1 MKGGKTKMDN
11 KMMLGLLV
19 IAIVIVAGFI
29 YFPTSQAVVS
39 AQGISSLE
47 VKPDKVSIYIN
58 VESRADTAQ
67 KAKDGLDKILDDTIT
82 ALLKTGL
89 ERKDIQLINLNV
101 YPEYDWSDGEQ
112 KQKGFLATEQI
123 IVETTNFD
131 LVSGIADAAIDS
143 GALLSYI
150 NFELSDDKQSEYKAM
165 ALEAA
170 SKDAK
175 KKAEA
180 TARGLGKEIGTLVSI
195 RSEDF
200 NYGPYR
206 YFDSAVVGTSAAS
219 VKEAVAN
226 PVPQELTVSATVNV
240 EYKLKSF

>member
-11 KMMLGLLV
+11 KIVLGILL
-19 IAIVIVAGFI
+19 IALVAVAGFI
-29 YFPTSQAVVS
+29 YFPSSQAVVS
-39 AQGISSLE
+39 AQGMSSLE

-58 VESRADTAQ
+58 SEGRGDTAQ
-67 KAKDGLDKILDDTIT
+67 KAKEALDKILDDTMT

-101 YPEYDWSDGEQ
+101 YPEYDWSDGSQ
-112 KQKGFLATEQI
+112 KQKGFLASEQI
-123 IVETTNFD
+123 VVETTNFD
-131 LVSGIADAAIDS
+131 LVSPIVDAAIDN

-150 NFELSDDKQSEYKAM
+150 NFELSEAKQSQYKAQ

-175 KKAEA
+175 TKAQA
-180 TARGLGKEIGTLVSI
+180 TASGLGKNIGALVSVK
-195 RSEDF
+195 SEDF

-206 YFDSAVVGTSAAS
+206 YFDSAVSGGSVAS

-226 PVPQELTVSATVNV
+226 PAPQELTVSATVTV
-240 EYKLKSF
+240 EYRLKSF